1 MEVHGPAGVATAV
14 GSLPHTDAAAAAHF
28 VLEQLPDLPAVPSLP
43 RRSPAE
49 RILAHG
55 LVGVRGIDIDEH
67 GDIRV
72 DVDRLDPLAAI
83 VLDPDHDAFGGLR
96 AFLAAAV
103 GRRGPVKW
111 QVVGPVTLGL
121 ALARRGAPVA
131 LAFDV
136 AVRAVREHLRTVRQW
151 VADALPGCPQLVVID
166 EPGFSGVMEPGF
178 PIPPD
183 TAIDLASGALAAI
196 EQQAMMGVH
205 CCAEGDLAAVTATGP
220 TVLSVP
226 ADTALLEV
234 AGHLS
239 SFLDA
244 GGWIAWGAVPT
255 DRPVAS
261 TSDRYWRD
269 LSSLWGAL
277 VRQGCDSGRLR
288 RQAFVTP
295 ACGLAL
301 HGEPQSAL
309 VLRLTNEVA
318 ARVQEQAAAV
328 VAGGA
333 TSR

>member
-1 MEVHGPAGVATAV
+1 MQVHGSAGVATAV
-14 GSLPHTDAAAAAHF
+14 GSLPHTDGSAAADF
-28 VLEQLPDLPAVPSLP
+28 VLELLPDLPAVPSLP

-55 LVGVRGIDIDEH
+55 LVGVRGIAIDED
-67 GDIRV
+67 GDVRV
-72 DVDRLDPLAAI
+72 DVDRLDPLAAV

-103 GRRGPVKW
+103 GRQGPVKW
-111 QVVGPVTLGL
+111 QVVGPVTMGL
-121 ALARRGAPVA
+121 ALARRGAPPA

-151 VADALPGCPQLVVID
+151 VADALPGCPQIVVID

-183 TAIDLASGALAAI
+183 TAIDLTSGALAAI
-196 EQQAMMGVH
+196 EQQAVMGVH
-205 CCAEGDLAAVTATGP
+205 CCAEGDWAAVAATGP
-220 TVLSVP
+220 RILSVP
-226 ADTALLEV
+226 ADVALVDV

-255 DRPVAS
+255 DRPVA
-261 TSDRYWRD
+261 TASDRYLRD
-269 LSSLWGAL
+269 LSALWGAL
-277 VRQGCDSGRLR
+277 VQQGCDPARLR
-288 RQAFVTP
+288 NQALVTP

-301 HGEPQSAL
+301 HDEAQAAL

-318 ARVQEQAAAV
+318 ARVREQST
-328 VAGGA
+328 AGVPVGV
-333 TSR
+333 